1 MTGTAV
7 LMLMVSLLVAIK
19 MGSRSPASRGK
30 FRNPFRNMTVMLV
43 MLFLVVNGLQWT
55 VSDLLPGL
63 MFPRF

>member
-43 MLFLVVNGLQWT
+43 MLFPGTVV
-55 VSDLLPGL
+55 SIS
-63 MFPRF
+63 F